1 MEQQKFVDI
10 QIIKDDG
17 EERGLIYVPYHF
29 LGKRCK
35 ITLEIIDIS
44 LLKTED

>member
-10 QIIKDDG
+10 QIIKNDGDD
-17 EERGLIYVPYHF
+17 RGLIYVPLDF

-44 LLKTED
+44 LLKEED